1 MNNFYLLNGAIDV
14 NDYETFK
21 IGMLELNAIEKGEDD
36 RFLKQNTIWNLNM
49 IVNHLYFDYGQEEQV
64 ISQFIEQTATI
75 DIEDDITQEIFFN
88 RVYPNELNAY
98 LGIDFSNTSISF
110 QKQITNNDL
119 FQTLKQNDLWNVT
132 FRNIWDRRR
141 KLFPNIELC
150 GEVKGQCLRIGNSSL
165 FNQMVEV
172 LKKFDNAVSKW
183 KSESGVFSYT
193 TINQTYSLKIS
204 PESAQTINKYG
215 DERRFK
221 LPGGKTELFEL
232 HIKTGELR
240 FHFFPDNITRK
251 VYIGYIGHHLPT
263 IKN

>member
-1 MNNFYLLNGAIDV
+1 MNNFYLLNEAIDV
-14 NDYETFK
+14 NDYKTFK
-21 IGMLELNAIEKGEDD
+21 AGMLELNAIEKESDD
-36 RFLKQNTIWNLNM
+36 RFLKRNTIWNLNM
-49 IVNHLYFDYGQEEQV
+49 IVDHLYSGYGQEEQV

-75 DIEDDITQEIFFN
+75 EDDITEEKKFD

-98 LGIDFSNTSISF
+98 LGVNFSNTSISS
-110 QKQITNNDL
+110 QKQITNNDS
-119 FQTLKQNDLWNVT
+119 FQTLKHNDLWNVT

-150 GEVKGQCLRIGNSSL
+150 GVVKEQCLKIGNSSL

-172 LKKFDNAVSKW
+172 LKKFDYAVSKW
-183 KSESGVFSYT
+183 KSESGIFSYT
-193 TINQTYSLKIS
+193 AINQTYSLNIS
-204 PESAQTINKYG
+204 PESDQTMNKYG

-232 HIKTGELR
+232 HIKTGNLR

-251 VYIGYIGHHLPT
+251 VYIGYIGHHLST